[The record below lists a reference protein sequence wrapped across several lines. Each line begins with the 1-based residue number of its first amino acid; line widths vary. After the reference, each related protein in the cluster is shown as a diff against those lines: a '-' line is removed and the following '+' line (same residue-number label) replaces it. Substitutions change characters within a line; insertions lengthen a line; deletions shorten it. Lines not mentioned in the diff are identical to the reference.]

1 MEERKMF
8 QDLIELL
15 LAKKAEAVAV
25 VEKIESMLEQCD
37 YVEPVVEV
45 EPQPQEPVVEEQ
57 PQVEVND
64 GAVIY

>member
-1 MEERKMF
+1 MF

>member
-1 MEERKMF
+1 MF

-25 VEKIESMLEQCD
+25 VEKINSMLGQCG

-45 EPQPQEPVVEEQ
+45 EPQPEQEPAVEEQ